1 MVVIFYKSSSLV
13 LKGML
18 VDAGEILEISGNS
31 GMSTGSHL
39 YLTKYGKV
47 IVLVILLYLS
57 KRVQVYYNKD

>member
-18 VDAGEILEISGNS
+18 VDAGEFLEISGNS

>member
-18 VDAGEILEISGNS
+18 VDAGEFLEISGNS

-39 YLTKYGKV
+39 YPTKYGKV
-47 IVLVILLYLS
+47 IVLVIFLYLS
-57 KRVQVYYNKD
+57 KRVKVYYNKD

>member
-18 VDAGEILEISGNS
+18 VDAGEFLEISGNS

-57 KRVQVYYNKD
+57 KRVQVYYNKN